1 MLAEII
7 PNIPSILGASLD
19 KPTIMVFIILGK
31 SLTTTNKTIDSEG
44 NPLYSGFTWDI
55 WKKIEESLKDKYKF
69 EVSFSPEK
77 STNYNIYVNDV
88 AKGNYD
94 IAIGSFFNTK
104 WREGKIDFSS
114 PILIDANAI
123 LHEHESSI
131 ISNLQTVLLRAG
143 KLILYLILM
152 GIFFGTLLYFVD
164 PERIKFQR
172 FKALGFSKKNNFVFY
187 LRSIMTGIATMFGE
201 MGFLAENPSLSIKGI
216 ILVVIIMTIA
226 FLYIMFIQA
235 EITTVVINQSGKTI
249 NHNNIGHKT
258 FLGWKSD
265 PVPQKLKRYGANI
278 ELYEKISVDNMI
290 KKYINNKDKYR
301 GIVLPYCFAYK
312 YMNKYPSLR
321 LSTDFGNELGAFVIN
336 PTKQNFKED
345 VNSVI
350 INLKTTLQLQNIC
363 KVYFGNIDNVPVCSL
378 T

>member
-1 MLAEII
+1 MLDEII

-19 KPTIMVFIILGK
+19 KPTIKVFIIIGS

-44 NPLYSGFTWDI
+44 NALYSGFTWDI
-55 WKKIEESLKDKYKF
+55 WKKIEESLKDKYNF

-77 STNYNIYVNDV
+77 STNYNIYVNDI
-88 AKGNYD
+88 ATGKYD

-114 PILIDANAI
+114 PILIDANSI
-123 LHEHESSI
+123 LHEHETSI
-131 ISNLQTVLLRAG
+131 VSNLQTVLVRAG
-143 KLILYLILM
+143 SLILYLILM
-152 GIFFGTLLYFVD
+152 GIFFGILLYYVD
-164 PERIKFQR
+164 PKRIKQFPD
-172 FKALGFSKKNNFVFY
+172 FKNSKYLFF
-187 LRSIMTGIATMFGE
+187 LRSIVTGIATMFGE
-201 MGFLAENPSLSIKGI
+201 MGFLVENPSLNIAGI
-216 ILVVIIMTIA
+216 ILIIMTMTIA

-235 EITTVVINQSGKTI
+235 EITTVVINQSGKSI

-278 ELYEKISVDNMI
+278 ELHEKISVDNMI
-290 KKYINNKDKYR
+290 KKYLNNKNKYR

-312 YMNKYPSLR
+312 YMIKYPTLR

-336 PTKQNFKED
+336 PTKQIFKED
-345 VNSVI
+345 VNNVI

-363 KVYFGNIDNVPVCSL
+363 QVYFGNIDNVPVCSL

>member
-1 MLAEII
+1 
-7 PNIPSILGASLD
+7 
-19 KPTIMVFIILGK
+19 
-31 SLTTTNKTIDSEG
+31 
-44 NPLYSGFTWDI
+44 
-55 WKKIEESLKDKYKF
+55 
-69 EVSFSPEK
+69 
-77 STNYNIYVNDV
+77 
-88 AKGNYD
+88 
-94 IAIGSFFNTK
+94 
-104 WREGKIDFSS
+104 
-114 PILIDANAI
+114 
-123 LHEHESSI
+123 
-131 ISNLQTVLLRAG
+131 
-143 KLILYLILM
+143 
-152 GIFFGTLLYFVD
+152 
-164 PERIKFQR
+164 
-172 FKALGFSKKNNFVFY
+172 
-187 LRSIMTGIATMFGE
+187 
-201 MGFLAENPSLSIKGI
+201 
-216 ILVVIIMTIA
+216 MTIA

>member
-1 MLAEII
+1 MLDEII

-19 KPTIMVFIILGK
+19 KPTIKVFIIIGS

-44 NPLYSGFTWDI
+44 NALYSGFTWDI
-55 WKKIEESLKDKYKF
+55 WKKIEESLKDKYNF

-77 STNYNIYVNDV
+77 STNYNIYVNDI
-88 AKGNYD
+88 ATGKYD

-114 PILIDANAI
+114 PILIDANSI
-123 LHEHESSI
+123 LHEHETSI
-131 ISNLQTVLLRAG
+131 VSNLQTVLVRAG
-143 KLILYLILM
+143 SLILYLILM
-152 GIFFGTLLYFVD
+152 GIFFGILLYYVD
-164 PERIKFQR
+164 PKRIKQFPD
-172 FKALGFSKKNNFVFY
+172 FKNSKYLFF
-187 LRSIMTGIATMFGE
+187 LRSIVTGIATMFGE
-201 MGFLAENPSLSIKGI
+201 MGFLVENPSLNIAGI
-216 ILVVIIMTIA
+216 ILIIMTMTIA

-235 EITTVVINQSGKTI
+235 EITTVVINQSGKSI

-278 ELYEKISVDNMI
+278 ELHEKISVDNMI
-290 KKYINNKDKYR
+290 KKYLNNKDKYR

-312 YMNKYPSLR
+312 YMKKYPTLR

-336 PTKQNFKED
+336 PTKQTFKED
-345 VNSVI
+345 VNNVI

-363 KVYFGNIDNVPVCSL
+363 QVYFGNIDNVPVCSL